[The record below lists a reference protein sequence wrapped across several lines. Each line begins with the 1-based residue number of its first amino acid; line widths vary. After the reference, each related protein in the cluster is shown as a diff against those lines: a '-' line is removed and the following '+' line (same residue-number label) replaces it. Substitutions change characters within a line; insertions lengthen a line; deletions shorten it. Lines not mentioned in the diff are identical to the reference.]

1 MVNGHDV
8 PQSES
13 RPPTVTDLISLCKDL
28 NEAHAQYIV
37 IGGMAIIQAGFL
49 RATEDIDLLIEGTPE
64 NQRNVRTA
72 LEKLPDKAVTQMADD
87 DLKNYVVVRIADE
100 IVVDLLTKAG
110 EIDYHS
116 AKGMIVLRTI
126 NGVEIPFA
134 SPELLYQMKQ
144 TMREKDKQD
153 LMFLHHLLK
162 K

>member
-1 MVNGHDV
+1 VVTEHDV

-13 RPPTVTDLISLCKDL
+13 RPPTIEDLISLCRNL
-28 NEAHAQYIV
+28 NKAHARYIV
-37 IGGMAIIQAGFL
+37 IGGMAVIHAGFL

-64 NQRNVRTA
+64 NQKNVRAA

-87 DLKNYVVVRIADE
+87 DLENYIVVRIADE
-100 IVVDLLTKAG
+100 IVVDLLLKAG
-110 EIDYHS
+110 GIDYRS
-116 AKGMIVLRTI
+116 AKEMIVLKTI
-126 NGVEIPFA
+126 KGVDIPFA

-153 LMFLHHLLK
+153 LLFLQHLLK